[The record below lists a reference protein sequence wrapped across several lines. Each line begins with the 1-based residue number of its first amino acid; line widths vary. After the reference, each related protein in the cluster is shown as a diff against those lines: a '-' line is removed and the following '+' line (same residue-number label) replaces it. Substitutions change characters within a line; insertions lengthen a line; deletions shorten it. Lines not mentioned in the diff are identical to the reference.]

1 MSDELSWPSI
11 LGKLIAKID
20 LSPTEITWATENLM
34 SATATPAQMAGFMIG
49 MRSKGE
55 RVAEISAMVDVL
67 LAHAVRPDLPNDA
80 LDIVGTGGDQL
91 GTVNISSMAALV
103 AAAAGVPVL
112 KHGSRSASGR
122 TGSSEMLEAAGIKLD
137 LAGDRLR
144 DIFGRVGMGFFFAP
158 AHHPALKNVAA
169 VRKELGVPTIFNFLG
184 PLANPVQPLAT
195 ALGVANEAMAP
206 VLAEVMQAKG
216 RTAFVFRG
224 SDGLDEL
231 TTTGVSQIWLTTAG
245 EIRQVSLD
253 PADLGLA
260 KAQISDLIG
269 GDAGENAT
277 LAKTLFA
284 SGSADSPIAEIVA
297 LNAAAG
303 MAVYELAKSGKKLSE
318 FDYLESLRANLVS
331 AKATIADGRA
341 ASKFDHWAIA
351 TNE

>member
-20 LSPTEITWATENLM
+20 LSTEEITWATENLM
-34 SATATPAQMAGFMIG
+34 SATATPAQMAGFMVG

-67 LAHAVRPDLPNDA
+67 LAHAIRPKLPSDA

-91 GTVNISSMAALV
+91 GTVNVSSMAAVV
-103 AAAAGVPVL
+103 AAATGVPVL

-122 TGSSEMLEAAGIKLD
+122 TGSSEMLEAAGVRLD
-137 LAGDRLR
+137 LSGDRLAE
-144 DIFGRVGMGFFFAP
+144 IFGRVGMGFFFAP

-169 VRKELGVPTIFNFLG
+169 VRKELGVPTIFNYLG

-206 VLAEVMQAKG
+206 VMAEVMQAKK

-231 TTTGVSQIWLTTAG
+231 TTTGTSQLWLTTAG
-245 EIRQVSLD
+245 EIRQVNFD
-253 PADLGLA
+253 PAELGLA
-260 KAQISDLIG
+260 KTQVDELIG
-269 GDAGENAT
+269 GDASENAKA
-277 LAKTLFA
+277 AKLLFA
-284 SGSADSPIAEIVA
+284 AGSADSPVAEIVA

-303 MAVYELAKSGKKLSE
+303 MAVYELARSGKKLSD
-318 FDYLESLRANLVS
+318 FDYLESLRTNLAS
-331 AKATIADGRA
+331 AKAAIADGRA
-341 ASKFDHWAIA
+341 ASKFEQWATA